1 MKLLKLVIPIS
12 GILLLGYLIGS
23 LGSDQ
28 IVRHLDVL
36 KWTFPQVLILA
47 LSWHITNS
55 IAWRFAFMPD
65 CSIPSIVTLFK
76 GKLAGE
82 AVSQITPL
90 ANLGGEPLKAYLLRK
105 TTPSSDALAA
115 VVVNKAA
122 QTLTGIAFSAL
133 GLSLVLLNSN
143 LPLDIPAPVQIGL
156 ITLMTLTVAV
166 MLFVWKK
173 QTHLF
178 SSILQLI
185 RKFGMSTTNIEQ
197 KMDNARR
204 IDAQI
209 QKFYKSH
216 KLRFTLVLIFHSLGW
231 MLGACETYVI
241 LRALEPSFDFPIAF
255 LITSLTVIINTL
267 FVFMP
272 SNIGVLEGGQVFLMT
287 TLGINPAI
295 GLSLGITKR
304 MRKTF
309 WLVLGW
315 VFLSRLSREALD
327 NELLARRKLRQEST
341 ERPSDIS
348 KELHYN

>member
-1 MKLLKLVIPIS
+1 MKLLKLIIPML

-47 LSWHITNS
+47 FSWHITNS

-65 CSIPSIVTLFK
+65 SPTPTIKTLFK

-133 GLSLVLLNSN
+133 GLSLVLLQWD
-143 LPLDIPAPVQIGL
+143 LPLTIPAPIQIGL
-156 ITLMTLTVAV
+156 VSLMTLAILVV
-166 MLFVWKK
+166 LIVWKK

-178 SSILQLI
+178 SSILNLI
-185 RKFGMSTTNIEQ
+185 GKLGISTVRVEQ
-197 KMDNARR
+197 RMDNALS
-204 IDAQI
+204 IDARI
-209 QKFYKSH
+209 QQFYQSH
-216 KLRFTLVLIFHSLGW
+216 KFRFTAVLFFHSLGW
-231 MLGACETYVI
+231 MLGTCETYII
-241 LRALEPSFDFPIAF
+241 LRTLEPSFNFSIAF

-309 WLVLGW
+309 WLVVGW
-315 VFLSRLSREALD
+315 IFLSRLSREALD
-327 NELLARRKLRQEST
+327 NELLERRPLRQKTTVSSANI
-341 ERPSDIS
+341 PQ
-348 KELHYN
+348 ELHYN

>member
-1 MKLLKLVIPIS
+1 MKLLKLIIPML

-28 IVRHLDVL
+28 IMLHLSVL

-47 LSWHITNS
+47 FSWHITNS
-55 IAWRFAFMPD
+55 IAWRFAFVPD
-65 CSIPSIVTLFK
+65 SPRPSIVTLFK

-133 GLSLVLLNSN
+133 GLSLVLLQLD
-143 LPLDIPAPVQIGL
+143 LPLEIPAPVQIGL
-156 ITLMTLTVAV
+156 VTLMTLAV
-166 MLFVWKK
+166 FVVLIVWKK

-178 SSILQLI
+178 SSILNLLGKLGI
-185 RKFGMSTTNIEQ
+185 STVHIEQ
-197 KMDNARR
+197 RMDNALH

-209 QKFYKSH
+209 QRFYKSH
-216 KLRFTLVLIFHSLGW
+216 KFRFTIVLFFHSLGW

-241 LRALEPSFDFPIAF
+241 LRTLDPSFNFSIAF

-267 FVFMP
+267 FIFMP
-272 SNIGVLEGGQVFLMT
+272 SNIGVLEGGQVFLMA

-309 WLVLGW
+309 WLIVGW
-315 VFLSRLSREALD
+315 VFLSRLSREALE
-327 NELLARRKLRQEST
+327 NELLARRSLLQKTKVKVANMPQ
-341 ERPSDIS
+341 
-348 KELHYN
+348 ELHYN

>member
-1 MKLLKLVIPIS
+1 MKLLKLIIPTL

-28 IVRHLDVL
+28 IMRHLSVL

-47 LSWHITNS
+47 FSWHITNT
-55 IAWRFAFMPD
+55 IAWRFAFVPD
-65 CSIPSIVTLFK
+65 SQLPGITALFK

-105 TTPSSDALAA
+105 KTSSSDALAA

-133 GLSLVLLNSN
+133 GLSMVFLRGD
-143 LPLDIPAPVQIGL
+143 LPLAIPVPIKASL
-156 ITLMTLTVAV
+156 TLLMILAV
-166 MLFVWKK
+166 VVVIVVWKK

-178 SSILQLI
+178 SSILNII
-185 RKFGMSTTNIEQ
+185 RKLGITTVRMEQ
-197 KMDNARR
+197 RMDNALR
-204 IDAQI
+204 IDDRI
-209 QKFYKSH
+209 QQFYTNHKF
-216 KLRFTLVLIFHSLGW
+216 RFMVVLFFHSLGW

-241 LRALEPSFDFPIAF
+241 LRTLEPSFDFPIAF

-309 WLVLGW
+309 WLFVGW
-315 VFLSRLSREALD
+315 IFLSRLSREALD
-327 NELLARRKLRQEST
+327 NELLARRSLPQKPIETSTTISQE
-341 ERPSDIS
+341 
-348 KELHYN
+348 LNYN

>member
-1 MKLLKLVIPIS
+1 
-12 GILLLGYLIGS
+12 
-23 LGSDQ
+23 
-28 IVRHLDVL
+28 
-36 KWTFPQVLILA
+36 
-47 LSWHITNS
+47 
-55 IAWRFAFMPD
+55 
-65 CSIPSIVTLFK
+65 
-76 GKLAGE
+76 
-82 AVSQITPL
+82 
-90 ANLGGEPLKAYLLRK
+90 
-105 TTPSSDALAA
+105 
-115 VVVNKAA
+115 
-122 QTLTGIAFSAL
+122 
-133 GLSLVLLNSN
+133 
-143 LPLDIPAPVQIGL
+143 
-156 ITLMTLTVAV
+156 
-166 MLFVWKK
+166 
-173 QTHLF
+173 
-178 SSILQLI
+178 
-185 RKFGMSTTNIEQ
+185 
-197 KMDNARR
+197 
-204 IDAQI
+204 
-209 QKFYKSH
+209 
-216 KLRFTLVLIFHSLGW
+216 

-309 WLVLGW
+309 WLVVGW

>member
-1 MKLLKLVIPIS
+1 ML

-23 LGSDQ
+23 LGSDE
-28 IVRHLDVL
+28 IIRHLSVL
-36 KWTFPQVLILA
+36 KWTFPQVLLLA
-47 LSWHITNS
+47 FSWHITNS
-55 IAWRFAFMPD
+55 IAWRFAFVPD
-65 CSIPSIVTLFK
+65 CQRPGITTLFK

-105 TTPSSDALAA
+105 KTSSSDALAA

-122 QTLTGIAFSAL
+122 QTLTGIAFSAF
-133 GLSLVLLNSN
+133 GLSMVFLRGD
-143 LPLDIPAPVQIGL
+143 LPLAIPVPIKASL
-156 ITLMTLTVAV
+156 TLLMTLAV
-166 MLFVWKK
+166 FVVILVWKK

-178 SSILQLI
+178 SSILNIIGKLRI
-185 RKFGMSTTNIEQ
+185 TTVRIEQ
-197 KMDNARR
+197 RMDNALR
-204 IDAQI
+204 IDDRI
-209 QKFYKSH
+209 QQFYTHH
-216 KLRFTLVLIFHSLGW
+216 KLRFTIVLFFHSLGW

-241 LRALEPSFDFPIAF
+241 LRTLEPSFDFPIAF

-272 SNIGVLEGGQVFLMT
+272 SNIGVLEGGQVFLMS

-309 WLVLGW
+309 WLFVGW
-315 VFLSRLSREALD
+315 IFLSRLSREALD
-327 NELLARRKLRQEST
+327 NELLARRSLPQKPTATSTTISQE
-341 ERPSDIS
+341 
-348 KELHYN
+348 LNYN